1 MGRTNPTLRDRLD
14 GLEREWQPFR
24 RSLRYRHQEGF
35 DRLFER
41 ARGHAD
47 AAGQQNPPDVWQAF
61 VVAVLLAQEREVQ
74 ALAADVET
82 LAAEVEEL
90 AAEVEALTDEIQ
102 MPSGAAQAST
112 DAVRALPEDEQATD
126 EG

>member
-47 AAGQQNPPDVWQAF
+47 AAGQQNPTDVWQAF

-74 ALAADVET
+74 ALE
-82 LAAEVEEL
+82 AEVRTL
-90 AAEVEALTDEIQ
+90 AAEVEALEDEVR
-102 MPSGAAQAST
+102 MPSDAVQAST
-112 DAVRALPEDEQATD
+112 DAAQVLPEDERATD